1 MIAAP
6 PHTCDKIHPHVLKIQ
21 GVKYDTKILTL
32 ERLRFNP
39 IRYRFSH
46 EERSAL
52 NLRKD
57 QQIETRLRKN
67 NETTMQLTLG
77 RVHWE

>member
-1 MIAAP
+1 MN
-6 PHTCDKIHPHVLKIQ
+6 VIQ
-21 GVKYDTKILTL
+21 TL
-32 ERLRFNP
+32 EWLGFNP
-39 IRYRFSH
+39 IRKRLPH
-46 EERSAL
+46 EGRSAL